1 MEQVSFKVSLIE
13 KDQES
18 SKSQVRRFEVPQDC
32 STSYIYLKG
41 KLRSLFGQEFGN
53 SGIIITWQDQD
64 DDIVTV
70 ESDEE
75 LLIAMQEMKG
85 PVYKFCVV
93 PSKAPSENEQER
105 HQKAGELHP
114 GVTCDGCQ
122 GQVSGFRY
130 KCMTC
135 FDYDLC
141 KSCESQGIHPGHNMM
156 RIATPESA
164 WPMHFINR
172 LNKMQNRAS
181 KLNEGSRNQ
190 GDTCR
195 WPRGTGCPR
204 DFGRGFHTRGGI
216 KRGGCKVVP
225 PPFCWISN
233 QQYCNSADS
242 EAKNSEESNSKRC
255 KTDESYGARSPM
267 NDLLNVGEVMK
278 ATEEAVRAALESTKL
293 SSKDSKDSDSKT
305 DSVNNSESANAM
317 NDFNNFGE
325 VMRGVLSSLGVE
337 MDVDTMKNSD
347 SNHQKFSKRDSEDSK
362 DSENKENSESPN
374 KAGQEQGKDS
384 EMSETGTKPRTIPI
398 LEEDCQTNQ
407 NSSEIQGVPEI
418 DSTEKHGVPEAMEE
432 TVMPLSPKINVAL
445 QAMENMGFNNDNG
458 WLADLLMKYDG
469 NIGKVL
475 DLINKRN

>member
-1 MEQVSFKVSLIE
+1 
-13 KDQES
+13 
-18 SKSQVRRFEVPQDC
+18 
-32 STSYIYLKG
+32 
-41 KLRSLFGQEFGN
+41 
-53 SGIIITWQDQD
+53 
-64 DDIVTV
+64 
-70 ESDEE
+70 
-75 LLIAMQEMKG
+75 
-85 PVYKFCVV
+85 
-93 PSKAPSENEQER
+93 
-105 HQKAGELHP
+105 
-114 GVTCDGCQ
+114 
-122 GQVSGFRY
+122 
-130 KCMTC
+130 MTC

-141 KSCESQGIHPGHNMM
+141 KACESQGIHPGHNMM

-181 KLNEGSRNQ
+181 KINQGSRNQ

-195 WPRGTGCPR
+195 WPRGTGCPK
-204 DFGRGFHTRGGI
+204 DYGRGSNTRGGI

-267 NDLLNVGEVMK
+267 NDPLNVGEVMK

-293 SSKDSKDSDSKT
+293 SSKDSKDSDSKN
-305 DSVNNSESANAM
+305 DSVKNSESANTR

-337 MDVDTMKNSD
+337 MDVDTMNNSD
-347 SNHQKFSKRDSEDSK
+347 SNHQKSSKADSN
-362 DSENKENSESPN
+362 DSENKENSDGPN
-374 KAGQEQGKDS
+374 KTDKEQDKDS
-384 EMSETGTKPRTIPI
+384 IMSETGTKPKTRSIPI
-398 LEEDCQTNQ
+398 LEENCQTNQ
-407 NSSEIQGVPEI
+407 NSSEIQGVPKI
-418 DSTEKHGVPEAMEE
+418 DSVEKQGVPEAMEE
-432 TVMPLSPKINVAL
+432 TVMPLSPKIKVAL

-458 WLADLLMKYDG
+458 WLSDLLMKYDG
-469 NIGKVL
+469 DIGKVL